1 MVKSAW
7 VLVVTVGLIFAIGEP
22 NSFAQ
27 FGGRGGLGGI
37 FGGTSRGGR
46 GNTQNSGNN
55 VTRPIPDSYEQTEHR
70 LALMEA
76 DLHLTP
82 QQREPWQT
90 FTDKV
95 RAYASDLSRER
106 ARTGIPA
113 SEGTPIS
120 GLQHIDLITD
130 GARDP
135 LKRTRGYSD
144 GCKRA
149 LCNALARS
157 EEDRGCANGHAHHT
171 SKRAGRRRWESQFF
185 RSRLHYQI
193 TAVICSPRSDS
204 LRISAR
210 LVLA

>member
-1 MVKSAW
+1 MVKSAR
-7 VLVVTVGLIFAIGEP
+7 VLVVTVGLLIVFDIP

-37 FGGTSRGGR
+37 FGGTPRSGR

-55 VTRPIPDSYEQTEHR
+55 VARPIPDSYEQTEHR

-82 QQREPWQT
+82 QQKEPWQI

-113 SEGTPIS
+113 SEDIPIS

-130 GARDP
+130 GARIRVKELEDI
-135 LKRTRGYSD
+135 RT
-144 GCKRA
+144 A
-149 LCNALARS
+149 
-157 EEDRGCANGHAHHT
+157 ANSLYATLSPDQKKIADTRMVTLITPPSG
-171 SKRAGRRRWESQFF
+171 GDESRNLSGLGSTTRPQ
-185 RSRLHYQI
+185 R
-193 TAVICSPRSDS
+193 
-204 LRISAR
+204 
-210 LVLA
+210 

>member
-7 VLVVTVGLIFAIGEP
+7 VLVVTVGLIIVIEVP

-46 GNTQNSGNN
+46 GNTQNSGNS
-55 VTRPIPDSYEQTEHR
+55 VARPLPDSYEQTEHR

-82 QQREPWQT
+82 QQREPWQA

-106 ARTGIPA
+106 ARTDIPV
-113 SEGTPIS
+113 SDRTPIS
-120 GLQHIDLITD
+120 GLQHIDLVTD
-130 GARDP
+130 GARIRLNELEDI
-135 LKRTRGYSD
+135 RT
-144 GCKRA
+144 A
-149 LCNALARS
+149 ANALYATLSPDQKKIADARMVTLITPPS
-157 EEDRGCANGHAHHT
+157 GLA
-171 SKRAGRRRWESQFF
+171 AGDGSRNFSGLGSTTRSQ
-185 RSRLHYQI
+185 H
-193 TAVICSPRSDS
+193 
-204 LRISAR
+204 
-210 LVLA
+210 

>member
-7 VLVVTVGLIFAIGEP
+7 VLVVAVGLIVAVGIP

-46 GNTQNSGNN
+46 GNTQNSGNS
-55 VTRPIPDSYEQTEHR
+55 VARPIPDSYEQTEHR

-82 QQREPWQT
+82 QQRESWQG
-90 FTDKV
+90 FADKV

-113 SEGTPIS
+113 SEGITIS

-130 GARDP
+130 GARIRLNELEDI
-135 LKRTRGYSD
+135 RT
-144 GCKRA
+144 A
-149 LCNALARS
+149 ANALYATLSPDQKKIADTRMVTLITPPSGLTGGDGSRNVSGLGSTTRS
-157 EEDRGCANGHAHHT
+157 
-171 SKRAGRRRWESQFF
+171 Q
-185 RSRLHYQI
+185 
-193 TAVICSPRSDS
+193 P
-204 LRISAR
+204 
-210 LVLA
+210 

>member
-1 MVKSAW
+1 MVKSARI
-7 VLVVTVGLIFAIGEP
+7 LVVTVGLLIVFDIP

-27 FGGRGGLGGI
+27 FGGRGGLGGL
-37 FGGTSRGGR
+37 FGGTSRSGR

-55 VTRPIPDSYEQTEHR
+55 VARPIPDSYEQTEHR

-82 QQREPWQT
+82 QQKEPWQM

-113 SEGTPIS
+113 TEEIPIS

-130 GARDP
+130 GARIRVKELEDI
-135 LKRTRGYSD
+135 RTAANSLYATLSPDQKKIADTRMVTLITPPSGGD
-144 GCKRA
+144 G
-149 LCNALARS
+149 
-157 EEDRGCANGHAHHT
+157 
-171 SKRAGRRRWESQFF
+171 
-185 RSRLHYQI
+185 SRNLSGLGSTTRPQH
-193 TAVICSPRSDS
+193 
-204 LRISAR
+204 
-210 LVLA
+210 

>member
-1 MVKSAW
+1 MIKIAR
-7 VLVVTVGLIFAIGEP
+7 VLVATVGLIIVIEVP

-37 FGGTSRGGR
+37 FGGTSRGAR
-46 GNTQNSGNN
+46 GNTQNNGNS

-90 FTDKV
+90 FTSKV

-113 SEGTPIS
+113 SEGIPIS

-130 GARDP
+130 GARIRLNELEDI
-135 LKRTRGYSD
+135 RTAG
-144 GCKRA
+144 KRA
-149 LCNALARS
+149 LCNTLARS
-157 EEDRGCANGHAHHT
+157 EEDRGYANGHAHHA
-171 SKRAGRRRWESQFF
+171 SKRVDRRRWESQFI
-185 RSRLHYQI
+185 RSRLDDEI
-193 TAVICSPRSDS
+193 TALICNPRSDT
-204 LRISAR
+204 LRVSV
-210 LVLA
+210 LPVLA